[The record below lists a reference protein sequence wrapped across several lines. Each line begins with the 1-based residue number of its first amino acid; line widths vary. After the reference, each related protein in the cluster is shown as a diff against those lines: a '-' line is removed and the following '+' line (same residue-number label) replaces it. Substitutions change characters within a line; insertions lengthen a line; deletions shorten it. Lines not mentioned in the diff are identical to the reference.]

1 MPGDIP
7 YPLPTLIDLKPD
19 LASIRDVVLDGLG
32 ARPKTL
38 PAWLFYDA
46 EGSRLFESICEQPEY
61 YPTRTELAI
70 LRDHGADIARTLGEG
85 CTLVELGSGSD
96 RKAKVMLKLLRR
108 PDGYIAIDVSA
119 DQLRSA
125 VHARAREFPKLSMT
139 GICADFGE
147 RAEALP
153 LEENAGDGPM
163 VGFFPGSTVGNMTPE
178 DAEHFL
184 AQWAQRLS
192 GGGMLIGVDLV
203 KDASILDAAYN
214 DAAGVTARFNRN
226 VLAHIAR
233 RLDTDLDPMR
243 FRHHAFFNPTMSRV
257 EMHLLADRALEVRVE
272 EHLFAFEAGEPI
284 HTENSYKYTVEN
296 FTALATRAG
305 FEVRRT
311 WTDARQ
317 WFSVHYL
324 AAP

>member
-1 MPGDIP
+1 MPADMP
-7 YPLPTLIDLKPD
+7 HPPTLIDLKPD
-19 LASIRDVVLDGLG
+19 LTSVRDAVLDGLG
-32 ARPKTL
+32 ATPKHL

-46 EGSRLFESICEQPEY
+46 EGSRLFETICEQPEY

-70 LRDHGADIARTLGEG
+70 LRDHGADIAQTLGEG
-85 CTLVELGSGSD
+85 CTLVELGSGSN

-119 DQLRSA
+119 EQLRNA
-125 VHARAREFPKLSMT
+125 VHALAREFPRLSMT

-147 RAEALP
+147 DADALP

-163 VGFFPGSTVGNMTPE
+163 VGFFPGSTIGNMTP
-178 DAEHFL
+178 DQAETFL
-184 AQWAQRLS
+184 AQWAKRLK

-203 KDASILDAAYN
+203 KDIAVLHRAYN

-226 VLAHIAR
+226 VLSHIAR
-233 RLDTDLDPMR
+233 RLDTDLDPAT
-243 FRHHAFFNPTMSRV
+243 FRHHAFFNPIMSRI
-257 EMHLLADRALEVRVE
+257 EMHLLAETAHEVRIENRMVS
-272 EHLFAFEAGEPI
+272 FDAGESI
-284 HTENSYKYTVEN
+284 HTENSYKYTVED
-296 FTALATRAG
+296 FRALARCAG
-305 FEVRRT
+305 FEPRRT
-311 WTDARQ
+311 WTDVND